1 MAAPIGAPSPQAPP
15 APAPHGAAGPTGTG
29 TLAATDADQVALRA
43 EHDALAA
50 QLATRASVDRM
61 QVGGALTFFS
71 VLAFGMTCK
80 LAWDRWGWLPVNKP
94 KPEGHY
100 PLWFLL
106 GALLTA
112 VLLWYTVR
120 AYRQA
125 AALRAVEAE
134 GFARL
139 QALRSRLELDT

>member
-1 MAAPIGAPSPQAPP
+1 MAASNGSS
-15 APAPHGAAGPTGTG
+15 APHALGAAGPTGTG
-29 TLAATDADQVALRA
+29 TLAATDAGQVALRA

-61 QVGGALTFFS
+61 QTGGALTFFT
-71 VLAFGMTCK
+71 VLAFGMSCK

-94 KPEGHY
+94 KPEGEY

-112 VLLWYTVR
+112 VLVWYTVR
-120 AYRQA
+120 AFRQA

-134 GFARL
+134 GFRRL